1 MSQQFRRRTLRPV
14 WAAMVSTLSLLA
26 AAQTPKARLSGPITG
41 DATALAGSRPPLARL
56 ATDAGALPSGTA
68 MKGLTLVFTRS
79 AAQEAD
85 LASLLAAQQDPTS
98 PQYHQ
103 WLTPDNFA
111 ARFGVA
117 ASDLAATEAWL
128 QGQGFSVDGVNRGRN
143 AITFSGTAGTVG
155 TAFRTE
161 FHQYKLSGETHF
173 APATDLSLPASLS
186 GIVSAVLHTSDFRP
200 KPHFRSAVAPQAA
213 PAFTSSQKQTHFLTP
228 KDVAMMYNIT
238 AEYNTGY
245 TGVGQSIAVMGQSYV
260 QTADIA
266 AFRSAAGLP
275 AATPTLVLVPG
286 TGVAGI
292 SSGDETESD
301 LDLEYSGGMAPG
313 ATVSLVYVGN
323 SPSYSA
329 FDALDYAITENIAP
343 VLSIS
348 YGGCE
353 PLNSASQLQAYSAM
367 YAQAAA
373 QGQSIFASAGDD
385 GSEDCFGTPG
395 VSTATAD
402 QLAVDF
408 PGSSPYV
415 TSVGGTQMASGTTA
429 AGSTT
434 YWGAASS
441 SDNISSLL
449 SYVPEIVWNETS
461 TAQGILAGG
470 GGASIDFPRPS
481 YQAGVPGIPAGTMR
495 LVPDVSLQ
503 ASIANPGYLYCSSDL
518 DSLEGADLTASCTSG
533 FRDSSGKYLLVAGGT
548 SFAAPIMAGMTAL
561 LNQIKHS
568 TGQGLFNTQ
577 LYALASNSTTYAS
590 AFHDITIGT
599 NACPIASVCPAQQA
613 LLYPAGAGYDEA
625 TGLGSVNFANLVTAW
640 PSTSNTALAAT
651 VTTLAAASATP
662 GAGAADT
669 ITLNVVSATTGAGTP
684 TGTVAVSVDGGPTT
698 SLPLVSG
705 AASFAYIASTTP
717 GSHVITATYIGD
729 TTHAAS
735 TSSTSVTITA
745 GTLATG
751 AFGFSVGNLTAP
763 SGSSSTSPVLIS
775 PMSGYNGNVV
785 FTLTAPSTAPVV
797 CYQLQYNSMGQTTLG
812 FSVPVAGI
820 TQATLGVGVG
830 AAQCGSVTNDPSW
843 RIVKP
848 AVLKASLTPPA
859 SKPSHGVPVLAA
871 LAGLLVTGFAARRR
885 ARRLPMLLAMGLLT
899 AVTLGAVG
907 CGNGGGTGESTST
920 PVPTSGSSYTLT
932 LTGTDSVT
940 SSITS
945 STNFTLTL

>member
-41 DATALAGSRPPLARL
+41 DTTALAGSRPPLARL

-68 MKGLTLVFTRS
+68 MKGLTMVFARS

-117 ASDLAATEAWL
+117 ASDLATTEAWL
-128 QGQGFSVDGVNRGRN
+128 QGQGFSVDGVNRSRN

-200 KPHFRSAVAPQAA
+200 KPHIRPAIGPQAA
-213 PAFTSSQKQTHFLTP
+213 PAFTSSQTQAHFLTP
-228 KDVAMMYNIT
+228 KDVATMYNVT
-238 AEYNTGY
+238 AEYNAGY

-292 SSGDETESD
+292 SAGDETESD

-323 SPSYSA
+323 NPSYGA
-329 FDALDYAITENIAP
+329 FDSLDYAISENIAP

-353 PLNSASQLQAYSAM
+353 PLSAASQLQAYSAM

-373 QGQSIFASAGDD
+373 QGQSIFAAAGDE
-385 GSEDCFGTPG
+385 GSEDCFGAQN

-434 YWGAASS
+434 YWGAASG
-441 SDNISSLL
+441 SDNTSSLL
-449 SYVPEIVWNETS
+449 SYVPETVWNETS
-461 TAQGILAGG
+461 AAQGILAGG

-481 YQAGVPGIPAGTMR
+481 YQAGVPGIPAGAFR

-503 ASIANPGYLYCSSDL
+503 ASTSNPGYLYCSSDL
-518 DSLEGADLTASCTSG
+518 DSLEGANITASCTSG

-561 LNQIKHS
+561 LNQVTHA
-568 TGQGLFNTQ
+568 TGQGLLNPQ
-577 LYALASNSTTYAS
+577 LYALASSSGTYAS
-590 AFHDITIGT
+590 AFHDITHGT
-599 NACPIASVCPAQQA
+599 NACSVASVCPAQQA
-613 LLYPAGAGYDEA
+613 LLYPAGVGYDEA
-625 TGLGSVNFANLVTAW
+625 TGLGSVNFANLVAAW

-651 VTTLAAASATP
+651 VTTVAAASTTP

-684 TGTVAVSVDGGPTT
+684 TGTVAISVDGGAAT
-698 SLPLVSG
+698 SVPLVSG

-717 GSHVITATYIGD
+717 GSHVITATYTGD
-729 TTHAAS
+729 ATHAAS

-751 AFGFSVGNLTAP
+751 AFSFSVGSLTVPTNSA
-763 SGSSSTSPVLIS
+763 GTSAVLIS
-775 PMSGYNGNVV
+775 PVSGYNGSAV
-785 FTLTAPSTAPVV
+785 FTLTIPSTAPII
-797 CYQLQYNSMGQTTLG
+797 CYAMEYGTSGAQTYT
-812 FSVPVAGI
+812 VPVAGL
-820 TQATLGVGVG
+820 TQATLLIGVG
-830 AAQCGSVTNDPSW
+830 ATQCGSVTNNPSW
-843 RIVKP
+843 RIAKP
-848 AVLKASLTPPA
+848 TVQKASVTPPT
-859 SKPSHGVPVLAA
+859 SKPSPNVPVLAA
-871 LAGLLVTGFAARRR
+871 LAGLLATGFAARRR
-885 ARRLPMLLAMGLLT
+885 ARRLPMLLTMGLLM

-907 CGNGGGTGESTST
+907 CGGGGGTGESTST
-920 PVPTSGSSYTLT
+920 PVPTSGASYTLT